1 MRPQLCISSLGGSLS
16 HSVSQGNDV
25 NTEPHGESSLYRQT
39 LPVSKWL
46 VLLKKMNT
54 RYVVNGSRLQQD
66 RWKDA
71 EGDSTS
77 GLSL

>member
-1 MRPQLCISSLGGSLS
+1 M
-16 HSVSQGNDV
+16 
-25 NTEPHGESSLYRQT
+25 ESILYRQT
-39 LPVSKWL
+39 LSVAKWL

-71 EGDSTS
+71 EGDSVFEFFH
-77 GLSL
+77 